1 MVCISRSQGQNTNIK
16 WLFSN
21 LIQVLMLYIKVNMG
35 LVEYLSVVTQSQVML
50 SDLQKKS
57 KI

>member
-1 MVCISRSQGQNTNIK
+1 
-16 WLFSN
+16 
-21 LIQVLMLYIKVNMG
+21 MLYIKVNMG

>member
-1 MVCISRSQGQNTNIK
+1 MVCISWSQGQNTNIK